1 VRSLKQLVEES
12 EWAQLKEFI
21 EKANINENTLGVGT
35 GGNINTLFK
44 QSLKPLG
51 KPLSYSYILEQY
63 KKLKTLTVDQ
73 RILEYGFN
81 PDRADVIVPALEI
94 YLFVLKQAQI
104 KNILVPKIGLADGLV
119 KTLE

>member
-1 VRSLKQLVEES
+1 
-12 EWAQLKEFI
+12 
-21 EKANINENTLGVGT
+21 
-35 GGNINTLFK
+35 
-44 QSLKPLG
+44 LKPLG